1 MKAVAESDGIVAV
14 TYWWGTVCCGS
25 CQFSSHDRP
34 ALHSSVL
41 ASIQSDKAGFWSCS
55 SKYTSLGR
63 KKCIEKKMMYVLDIG
78 QIATSL
84 SLTPYLTSPQ
94 RGCEDNR
101 CALCHKS
108 CPPHPTSPLSAVH
121 LSPPI
126 TSTEGGGWASVV
138 LGGLFLYSQHSLLF
152 AYSISR
158 HILWFIWSLVKRR
171 DLLNGNPFSIIIL
184 WFGVFM
190 VVRVRSYFYLTQV
203 SCENTSQW
211 IGSYIDLICRFHVIT
226 GLFSDCVGQVSCL
239 LLATLREGMK
249 VVLKEQGIFCL
260 TWRTLMSHWGNI
272 VAVSCTCLNTV
283 DYKWQYKIQ
292 KLHTAYTDERR
303 PAW

>member
-1 MKAVAESDGIVAV
+1 MYWEKNDVCVILVRLLPLSLSHLILPHLRGAVKITG
-14 TYWWGTVCCGS
+14 
-25 CQFSSHDRP
+25 
-34 ALHSSVL
+34 VL
-41 ASIQSDKAGFWSCS
+41 F
-55 SKYTSLGR
+55 
-63 KKCIEKKMMYVLDIG
+63 
-78 QIATSL
+78 ATS
-84 SLTPYLTSPQ
+84 
-94 RGCEDNR
+94 R
-101 CALCHKS
+101 
-108 CPPHPTSPLSAVH
+108 PPHPTSPLSAVH

-249 VVLKEQGIFCL
+249 VVLKEQGMFCL